1 MTNFLIDYAKKNM
14 EKLLDGALK
23 ELRYICCFTCIAK
36 EFEEEKAW
44 LKAERRTVRQRVQLA
59 KGRGEDVQANALFWE
74 EEVDK
79 IIEEDSKTKQKCFFG
94 LCPDCIWRYK
104 SGKELENKKEK
115 IKRFV
120 DTGKELAIGLPALL
134 PDVERYSSRHYI
146 SFKSRISKYNELL
159 DALEDEQNYI
169 IGLQGMGGTGKTTL
183 AKEVGKKLKQSEQFK
198 YVIDTTVSFSPNI
211 KKIQDDIAGPLGL
224 RFNECSESD
233 RPKKLW
239 KRLTNGENIL
249 LILDD
254 VWGDIDFEEI
264 GIPYSDSNKG
274 CRILVTTRNMLV
286 CKRLGCNKTIKLE
299 LLSQDDAW
307 EMFKRHAGLT
317 ENSSQ
322 SLIDLCFKIANEC
335 QGLPI
340 AIAIIASS
348 LKGKQHREEWDLALK
363 SLQKH
368 APIDKIDDDDD
379 DDDDNLVKVYERLKF
394 SYDNMKDGKS
404 KRLFLLCSV
413 FPEDEEIP
421 TERLIRLG
429 IGAGLFGEKYGN
441 YKDARSQVV
450 ISKNK
455 LLDSCL
461 LLEVDDDRVKMH
473 DLVRDAAQW
482 IANKEIQTIRLY
494 DKNQKAMVEREK
506 NIKYLLCEGK
516 LKDVLSCKIDSSK
529 LQILIVNM
537 HEDGDFYDQKIEVP
551 NSFFENI
558 SGLRVFYLFTDLY
571 QLPLSLPQ
579 SIQTLKNIR
588 SLLFYAVDLG
598 DITILGNLQS
608 LETLDLEFC
617 KINEFPKGME
627 NLPNFR
633 LLKLRFCDISWNNPF
648 KVIEGCSSLEELYFI
663 RSFNDCCREISFPLL
678 QRFILTDDPFPS
690 DNDSLSKCVSLIH
703 QEHLLSK
710 RTLKDCIQAAEAL
723 RLTGIW
729 WEWVNIIP
737 DIVPMDHGMND
748 LVELTLSC
756 ISQLKCLV
764 HNKHGNS
771 QVTTVFSKLVKLQLI
786 EMECLEELCNG
797 PLSFNSLKSLE
808 YLSIVKCDQLQ
819 RIFTCNLNLCNLKSL
834 ILMHCPMLITVSELT
849 TSRSLMS
856 LEELKISKCEKI
868 EYIIDERK
876 EKESRGEI
884 VDDECMRSHKP
895 MFPKLRDLHIDQCH
909 GLEFKFLFLSIQD
922 LPALESLS
930 ISCRDQLQYIFS
942 QYVQLGSL
950 KNMDLQNL
958 PNLINIFPKCH
969 PTTSSG
975 EASKPEKQLEPMKGS
990 IFLWTNI
997 CCLGKKYRHKSMT
1010 NASTTL
1016 SLNYLSWIKIERC
1029 EKLEFVFSTSTLRC
1043 LPQLIFLKIEE
1054 CKELKHLIEDDLE
1067 NEKSITFRSANPYFP
1082 KLEILIVGNCNKL
1095 KCIFQT
1101 SVCKELP
1108 KLKFLMIREAYELQE
1123 IFKTEGDD
1131 QKLEIPNLKV
1141 VSFINLPNLCYAQEK
1156 HFQAVKYRLVQ
1167 NCHKLSLTSALIPNN
1182 SHDMDDFE
1190 DIFPYMEGLDFQISG
1205 DIGFLMQPL
1214 INVNKSYDTCKEKPS
1229 LEIPQEFAAGVEA
1242 EAASESESILTSS
1255 SASESGSILT
1265 SSQPQVLVNEQSM
1278 DQQHSLQE
1286 TDTTIKPQLDGSAA
1300 PDKTLAANSSTIS
1313 ETKKEPPIQLVFPKQ
1328 KKDGD
1333 CQIATTSLS
1342 IATTETN
1349 DKVSPNADA
1358 SMKVSSNV
1366 EEQFPKDDKIIVS
1379 NSKPSPK
1386 GDPSQKVEELSSCL
1400 PVTRDY
1406 EKLSLFS
1413 YELNL

>member
-1 MTNFLIDYAKKNM
+1 MTNLLIDYAKKNV

-36 EFEEEKAW
+36 EFEEEKAS
-44 LKAERRTVRQRVQLA
+44 LKAERRTVGQRVQLA
-59 KGRGEDVQANALFWE
+59 KGRGEDVQVNALFWE

-79 IIEEDSKTKQKCFFG
+79 IIEEEPKTKQKCFFG

-104 SGKELENKKEK
+104 RGKELENKKEK

-120 DTGKELAIGLPALL
+120 DTGKELAIGLPAPL

-183 AKEVGKKLKQSEQFK
+183 AKEVGKKLKQSKQFT

-224 RFNECSESD
+224 KFDECSESD

-264 GIPYSDSNKG
+264 GIPYSDNQKG

-286 CKRLGCNKTIKLE
+286 CKRLGCSKTIKLE

-322 SLIDLCFKIANEC
+322 SLLELGFKIANEC

-379 DDDDNLVKVYERLKF
+379 DDDNLVKIYERLKF
-394 SYDNMKDGKS
+394 SYDNMKDRKS

-413 FPEDEEIP
+413 FLEDEEIP
-421 TERLIRLG
+421 TERLIRIG

-461 LLEVDDDRVKMH
+461 LSEVDDDRVKMH

-482 IANKEIQTIRLY
+482 IANKEIKTINLY

-506 NIKYLLCEGK
+506 NIKYLLLEGK
-516 LKDVLSCKIDSSK
+516 LTDVLSCKIDSSK
-529 LQILIVNM
+529 LQIQIV
-537 HEDGDFYDQKIEVP
+537 HVRKDGDFLDYKAKFP

-558 SGLRVFYLFTDLY
+558 SGLRVFYLFTNFY
-571 QLPLSLPQ
+571 RLPLSLPQ

-588 SLLFYAVDLG
+588 SLLFEAVDLG
-598 DITILGNLQS
+598 DISILGNLQS
-608 LETLDLEFC
+608 LETLDLELC
-617 KINEFPKGME
+617 TINEFPKEME
-627 NLPNFR
+627 KLPNFR
-633 LLKLRFCDISWNNPF
+633 LLKLRYCDVRWNNPF

-663 RSFNDCCREISFPLL
+663 CSFNDCCREISFPLL
-678 QRFILTDDPFPS
+678 QRFILKDV
-690 DNDSLSKCVSLIH
+690 NYYYVKDSLSKCVTLEN
-703 QEHLLSK
+703 QEYLPSK

-723 RLTGIW
+723 RLRRIW
-729 WEWVNIIP
+729 WEWVNVIP
-737 DIVPMDHGMND
+737 EIVPMDHGMND
-748 LVELTLSC
+748 LVELQLSC
-756 ISQLKCLV
+756 ISQLKCLID
-764 HNKHGNS
+764 NKHGNS
-771 QVTTVFSKLVKLQLI
+771 QVTTVFSKLVKLVLTQ
-786 EMECLEELCNG
+786 MECLEELCNG

-808 YLSIVKCDQLQ
+808 YLFITECNQLQ

-834 ILMHCPMLITVSELT
+834 ILIQCPMLISISELT
-849 TSRSLMS
+849 TSRSLVS
-856 LEELKISKCEKI
+856 LEKFEISKCEKI
-868 EYIIDERK
+868 EYIIDEKK
-876 EKESRGEI
+876 EKKSRGEI
-884 VDDECMRSHKP
+884 VDDDSMESHKS

-909 GLEFKFLFLSIQD
+909 GLEFKFLLLSIQD

-930 ISCRDQLQYIFS
+930 ISCSEKLQYIPS
-942 QYVQLGSL
+942 QYVLLGSL
-950 KNMDLQNL
+950 KNMKLRNL

-975 EASKPEKQLEPMKGS
+975 EASKPGKQLEPMEGS
-990 IFLWTNI
+990 VFLWNNI
-997 CCLGKKYRHKSMT
+997 CCLGKKYRQKSMI

-1029 EKLEFVFSTSTLRC
+1029 EKLEFVFSTSILRC

-1067 NEKSITFRSANPYFP
+1067 NEKSITFRSANTYFP
-1082 KLEILIVGNCNKL
+1082 KLEILTVGNCNKL
-1095 KCIFQT
+1095 KCVFQT

-1108 KLKFLMIREAYELQE
+1108 KLKILMIREAYELQD

-1131 QKLEIPNLKV
+1131 QKLEIPNLEV
-1141 VSFINLPNLCYAQEK
+1141 VSFINLPNLCYAQGN

-1167 NCHKLSLTSALIPNN
+1167 NCHKLSLTSALIPDNIP
-1182 SHDMDDFE
+1182 DMDDFD
-1190 DIFPYMEGLDFQISG
+1190 DIFGYIKGLDIKIIEEIFIR
-1205 DIGFLMQPL
+1205 MQPL
-1214 INVNKSYDTCKEKPS
+1214 INVNKTYDTCKGKPS
-1229 LEIPQEFAAGVEA
+1229 SEIPQEFAAGVEA

-1265 SSQPQVLVNEQSM
+1265 SSQPQVLMNEQPT

-1286 TDTTIKPQLDGSAA
+1286 TDTTINPQLEGSAT
-1300 PDKTLAANSSTIS
+1300 PEKTLAANSSTIS
-1313 ETKKEPPIQLVFPKQ
+1313 ETKKEPPIQFVFPKQ

-1333 CQIATTSLS
+1333 CQIVTTSLS
-1342 IATTETN
+1342 IATTESN

-1358 SMKVSSNV
+1358 SMKVSSNI

-1386 GDPSQKVEELSSCL
+1386 GDPSQKVEELSSSL